1 MRIVG
6 DSCMDLGILGN
17 MMNRAS
23 LVSMMILLLWL
34 CLVTARYFELELPSL
49 GFPNTVQI
57 ELSQSLISLSSYL
70 DNLS

>member
-34 CLVTARYFELELPSL
+34 CLVTARYFEFVLPPL

>member
-6 DSCMDLGILGN
+6 DSCMNLGILGN

-34 CLVTARYFELELPSL
+34 CLVTARYFEFVLPSL

>member
-34 CLVTARYFELELPSL
+34 CLVTARYFEFVPSL

>member
-6 DSCMDLGILGN
+6 DSCMGN

-34 CLVTARYFELELPSL
+34 CLVTARYFEFVLPSL